1 MKRFLLITLAS
12 LVTLAGC
19 HSFKKENVQP
29 PTPLNKDF
37 KSTVQVTRLWRT
49 SVGDGARVSGVR
61 LRPTVVDGVLYADS
75 TDGKLAAI
83 DAISGKTLWSKSSST
98 HGWFGW
104 GDKKRKDAQ
113 YAGGPAVNGELLAVG
128 TLDGHVYAMSA
139 KDGSPRWEAEV
150 SSEVMASPVIVGDLV
165 MVRTGDG
172 RIYALDAASGERRWV
187 YDQGSVPLLSLRGNG
202 AMLAAN
208 GVLFFGSDDG
218 KLVALRLDNGAK
230 LWEQKLASGE
240 GRTEIDR
247 LIDADGA
254 ILLDGSTLYATA
266 YHGNLLAVD
275 GPSGRPL
282 WTRPFSSFGSL
293 AINGNAIFGVNDE
306 SQVWSFDRN
315 GGADMWKNDSLK
327 YRWVTGP
334 AVQGNYVVVGDM
346 EGYVHWLQTGD
357 GALAARER
365 LSKKA
370 IQAQP
375 LVVGDVV
382 YVEDV
387 EGRIG
392 AYRLSSP

>member
-1 MKRFLLITLAS
+1 
-12 LVTLAGC
+12 
-19 HSFKKENVQP
+19 
-29 PTPLNKDF
+29 
-37 KSTVQVTRLWRT
+37 
-49 SVGDGARVSGVR
+49 
-61 LRPTVVDGVLYADS
+61 
-75 TDGKLAAI
+75 
-83 DAISGKTLWSKSSST
+83 
-98 HGWFGW
+98 
-104 GDKKRKDAQ
+104 
-113 YAGGPAVNGELLAVG
+113 
-128 TLDGHVYAMSA
+128 
-139 KDGSPRWEAEV
+139 
-150 SSEVMASPVIVGDLV
+150 
-165 MVRTGDG
+165 
-172 RIYALDAASGERRWV
+172 
-187 YDQGSVPLLSLRGNG
+187 
-202 AMLAAN
+202 
-208 GVLFFGSDDG
+208 VLFFGSDDG

-293 AINGNAIFGVNDE
+293 AISGNAVFGVNDE